1 MARSSK
7 SSNVAAVNTGRGRR
21 ITPSTLAAP
30 AQGWA
35 SSHVRCLVESLGR
48 LHRRW
53 LASLLTTMVIG
64 IALALPTGL
73 YVLMNNLDTLSQSWH
88 RAVQAS
94 LYLNDG
100 MNDDRGQALAEQIG
114 KRDGV
119 AESRFISAEQG
130 LETFREASGFGAALD
145 ALEDNPLPAVI
156 VVTPEADMA
165 RAAVGEL
172 LVDLESRDGVARAE
186 LDQAWLARLYAILSV
201 IERSAWV
208 IGLLLSAAVLFIV
221 GNTIRLDIENR
232 REEIEVMKLLGASDA
247 FIRRPFLY
255 SGFWYGFLGAVL
267 ALILLGLCF
276 FALAE
281 PLGALTRSYEG
292 ALELHG
298 LSFKGML
305 AVLGTGIAL
314 GWAGCVL
321 TVNRRLAAIEP
332 R

>member
-1 MARSSK
+1 MARNSK
-7 SSNVAAVNTGRGRR
+7 PKSKTAANTARRVATN
-21 ITPSTLAAP
+21 TLAAP

-35 SSHVRCLVESLGR
+35 SAHARCLLESLGR

-53 LASLLTTMVIG
+53 LASLLTAMVIG

-73 YVLMNNLDTLSQSWH
+73 YVLMNNLDTLSQSWQ

-94 LYLNDG
+94 LYLSDEVDNE
-100 MNDDRGQALAEQIG
+100 RGQALADTIG
-114 KRDGV
+114 ARDNV
-119 AESRFISAEQG
+119 AETRFISAQAG
-130 LETFREASGFGAALD
+130 LEQFRESSGFGAALD
-145 ALEDNPLPAVI
+145 ALDDNPLPSVI
-156 VVTPEADMA
+156 VVTPRPDMP
-165 RAAVGEL
+165 RAGVGEL
-172 LVDLESRDGVARAE
+172 LVDLESQSGVARAE

-255 SGFWYGFLGAVL
+255 SGFWYGLIGAVL
-267 ALILLGLCF
+267 GLILLGICF
-276 FALAE
+276 LALGK
-281 PLGALTRSYEG
+281 PLGELTRSYDG

-298 LSFKGML
+298 LSFKGVMTVL
-305 AVLGTGIAL
+305 ATGVTL

>member
-1 MARSSK
+1 MARRSQSPQR
-7 SSNVAAVNTGRGRR
+7 AAVNTSRRR

-35 SSHVRCLVESLGR
+35 SAHARCLIESLGR

-53 LASLLTTMVIG
+53 VASLLTTFVIG
-64 IALALPTGL
+64 IALALPAGL
-73 YVLMNNLDTLSQSWH
+73 YVLMTNLDTLSQSWH

-94 LYLNDG
+94 LYLEDSV
-100 MNDDRGQALAEQIG
+100 DTARGEALAEKIAG
-114 KRDGV
+114 RDSV
-119 AESRFISAEQG
+119 AETRFISAQAG
-130 LETFREASGFGAALD
+130 LEQFRESSGFGAALD

-156 VVTPEADMA
+156 VVTPRPEMP
-165 RAAVGEL
+165 RAEVGEL
-172 LVDLESRDGVARAE
+172 LVDLESQSGVARAE

-208 IGLLLSAAVLFIV
+208 IGLLLSVAVLFIV

-255 SGFWYGFLGAVL
+255 SGFWYGLVGAILALLLLGA
-267 ALILLGLCF
+267 CF
-276 FALAE
+276 IALAE
-281 PLGALTRSYEG
+281 PLGALTRSYDG
-292 ALELHG
+292 ALALHG
-298 LSFKGML
+298 LSFKGVLVM
-305 AVLGTGIAL
+305 LGTGVGL
-314 GWAGCVL
+314 GWAGCAL

>member
-1 MARSSK
+1 MARSSGK
-7 SSNVAAVNTGRGRR
+7 PAPSAVGNTRRRGM
-21 ITPSTLAAP
+21 PSTLAAP
-30 AQGWA
+30 AQGWV
-35 SSHVRCLVESLGR
+35 SSHARCLIESLGR

-53 LASLLTTMVIG
+53 LASLLTATVIG
-64 IALALPTGL
+64 IALALPAGL

-94 LYLNDG
+94 LYLR
-100 MNDDRGQALAEQIG
+100 DDLSVSDGQALA
-114 KRDGV
+114 KRLGERDEV
-119 AESRFISAEQG
+119 ATSRYISAAAG
-130 LETFREASGFGAALD
+130 LAEFRKSSGFGAALD

-156 VVTPEADMA
+156 TINPRADMS
-165 RAAVGEL
+165 RAEIGAL
-172 LVDLESRDGVARAE
+172 LVSLEDEPGVARAE
-186 LDQAWLARLYAILSV
+186 LDQAWLERLYAILSV

-255 SGFWYGFLGAVL
+255 SGFWYGLIGAVL
-267 ALILLGLCF
+267 ALILLGICF
-276 FALAE
+276 LALAE
-281 PLGALTRSYEG
+281 PLAALTRSYNG
-292 ALELHG
+292 ALAMHG
-298 LSFKGML
+298 LGLKGVFML
-305 AVLGTGIAL
+305 LGIGVAL
-314 GWAGCVL
+314 GWLGCVL